1 MIKQI
6 LNNRLNEQ
14 YRENKWGS
22 PTEYIGGKYVTRM
35 VFAIPLQ

>member
-6 LNNRLNEQ
+6 LKNRLNEQ
-14 YRENKWGS
+14 YRKNKLGS
-22 PTEYIGGKYVTRM
+22 PTVYLGGKYVTRM

>member
-14 YRENKWGS
+14 YRENKLES
-22 PTEYIGGKYVTRM
+22 PTVYIGGKYVTRM

>member
-6 LNNRLNEQ
+6 VINRFNEDS
-14 YRENKWGS
+14 RENKLES
-22 PTEYIGGKYVTRM
+22 PTVYLGGKYVKRM

>member
-6 LNNRLNEQ
+6 VNNRLNEQ
-14 YRENKWGS
+14 YKKMES
-22 PTEYIGGKYVTRM
+22 PTVYLGGKYVTNM